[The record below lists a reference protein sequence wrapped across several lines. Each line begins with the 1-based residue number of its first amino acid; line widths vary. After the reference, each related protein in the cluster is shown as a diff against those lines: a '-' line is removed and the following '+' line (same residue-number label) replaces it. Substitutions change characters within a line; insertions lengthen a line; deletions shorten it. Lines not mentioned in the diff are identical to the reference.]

1 MNLLNNKSSNPMF
14 NEKILDNLDFVKEE
28 KMTVNG
34 TVNKT
39 ILLLIIT
46 VITAF
51 FSWQQMLTIF
61 SMPLMFGIMILGVI
75 LVFAGI
81 RKPEYANI
89 IAPTYAFVE
98 GLFIGT
104 ISAMYA
110 SAFEGIVTNAALLTF
125 GTLFLML
132 FIYKSGIIKVTDKF
146 RMVITMAIG
155 AIAVLYLAS
164 WIGGFMGFKMSFLH
178 DSSPLSIGISLV
190 ITVVAALTLLL
201 DFDMI
206 EKNVRSGAPKSYE
219 WIGSMAL
226 LVTIIWLYLEF
237 LRLLSKLQD

>member
-1 MNLLNNKSSNPMF
+1 MGLLDSKGSNPMF
-14 NEKILDNLDFVKEE
+14 NDKILDDLDFVKEE

-39 ILLLIIT
+39 IILLVIT
-46 VITAF
+46 VVTAF
-51 FSWQQMLTIF
+51 FSWQQMLHII
-61 SMPLMFGIMILGVI
+61 SMPMMFGIMILGAI

-81 RKPEYANI
+81 RKPEYAHI
-89 IAPTYAFVE
+89 IAPIYAFVE
-98 GLFIGT
+98 GLFIGA

-110 SAFEGIVTNAALLTF
+110 FAFEGIVMNAALLTF

-132 FIYKSGIIKVTDKF
+132 FIYKSGLIKVTDKF
-146 RMVITMAIG
+146 RMIISMAIG
-155 AIAVLYLAS
+155 AIGILYLSS
-164 WIGGFMGFKMSFLH
+164 WIGGFMGFHMSFLH

-190 ITVVAALTLLL
+190 ITVVASLTLLL

-206 EKNVRSGAPKSYE
+206 DKNVKRGAPKSYE
-219 WIGSMAL
+219 WVGSMAL

>member
-28 KMTVNG
+28 KMTVSG

-81 RKPEYANI
+81 RKPQYAHI

-98 GLFIGT
+98 GLFIGA
-104 ISAMYA
+104 ISAIYA
-110 SAFEGIVTNAALLTF
+110 SAFEGIVVNAALLTF

-132 FIYKSGIIKVTDKF
+132 FIYKSGIIKVLIHNTS
-146 RMVITMAIG
+146 MIIPIANAIFEG
-155 AIAVLYLAS
+155 SFDWENGDTS
-164 WIGGFMGFKMSFLH
+164 WSYISKTWEFPIGEYFTIDSF
-178 DSSPLSIGISLV
+178 S
-190 ITVVAALTLLL
+190 
-201 DFDMI
+201 
-206 EKNVRSGAPKSYE
+206 NSY
-219 WIGSMAL
+219 
-226 LVTIIWLYLEF
+226 
-237 LRLLSKLQD
+237 DN

>member
-14 NEKILDNLDFVKEE
+14 NEKILDNLDFAKEE
-28 KMTVNG
+28 KMTVSG

-61 SMPLMFGIMILGVI
+61 SMPLMFGIMILGII
-75 LVFAGI
+75 LVVTGI
-81 RKPEYANI
+81 RKPQYAHI

-98 GLFIGT
+98 GLFIGA
-104 ISAMYA
+104 ISAIYA
-110 SAFEGIVTNAALLTF
+110 SAFEGIVANAALLTF

-155 AIAVLYLAS
+155 AIALLYLAS
-164 WIGGFMGFKMSFLH
+164 WIGGFMGFQMSFLH

-237 LRLLSKLQD
+237 LRLLSKLSD